1 MNSRYNRFKV
11 TEEALAASD
20 FEGNLGRRVSLP
32 VDRVNIEQVGSGI
45 VNRRTEE
52 HHVIPKGS

>member
-1 MNSRYNRFKV
+1 MV
-11 TEEALAASD
+11 QGD
-20 FEGNLGRRVSLP
+20 GVDIGGIHFEGNLGRHVSLP